1 MDIYEIT
8 QERTEAKLNKRADDM
23 SYEEMMSNLKNN
35 HAYHSP
41 EFQAALRKAIT
52 VLDKR
57 K

>member
-1 MDIYEIT
+1 MDIYKIT
-8 QERTEAKLNKRADDM
+8 QERTEAKLNKRADEM